1 MWCQINKPVVLW
13 VSQTLML
20 DQRLVLAPKH
30 KRCPY
35 VHLPQLYFND
45 LVAIVSGIANA
56 YAVPRPF
63 KKIPVQDLTIVWR
76 FIKQNTE
83 FHLIWEAEKE
93 SRLNLNERETPLR
106 DVVQNVLR
114 LLNLTSQ
121 VPSEMN
127 SMNVQAA
134 CRSIMS
140 MISNLC

>member
-1 MWCQINKPVVLW
+1 
-13 VSQTLML
+13 
-20 DQRLVLAPKH
+20 
-30 KRCPY
+30 
-35 VHLPQLYFND
+35 
-45 LVAIVSGIANA
+45 VAIVSGIANA
-56 YAVPRPF
+56 YVVPRPF

-83 FHLIWEAEKE
+83 LHLIWEAEKE

-140 MISNLC
+140 MISNLR